1 MDLAYD
7 GEDFHGWAAQPGLR
21 TVQGE
26 LETALATV
34 LRASGVV
41 TVCAGRTDSGVHAR
55 GQVVHVDV
63 PAGVVT
69 GAAGRLEG
77 DPLSVLSRRLNGV
90 LAPDL
95 RVRRVVATVDG
106 LDARFSP
113 LWRRYAY

>member
-7 GEDFHGWAAQPGLR
+7 GGDFHGWAAQPWLR

-34 LRASGVV
+34 LRASDVL
-41 TVCAGRTDSGVHAR
+41 TVCAGRTDTGVHAR
-55 GQVVHVDV
+55 GQVVHVDI

-69 GAAGRLEG
+69 GADGRLEG
-77 DPLSVLSRRLNGV
+77 DPLPALSRRLNGV

-95 RVRRVVATVDG
+95 RVRRVVAAADG
-106 LDARFSP
+106 FDARFSP
-113 LWRRYAY
+113 LWR